1 MRYVEGL
8 LLCESIVRRAYN
20 RDPFNPKV
28 KDINSISSARSVDCH
43 SLVPGDFMAG
53 KIDFALFISHSLS
66 FRYPSY
72 CGSNIWP
79 HSALPE
85 LEVGMLTKY
94 YSIPSLAFKRDLFC
108 LLEIVS

>member
-1 MRYVEGL
+1 MPASRVLTSLILILCRYVEGL

-53 KIDFALFISHSLS
+53 KID
-66 FRYPSY
+66 
-72 CGSNIWP
+72 C
-79 HSALPE
+79 
-85 LEVGMLTKY
+85 
-94 YSIPSLAFKRDLFC
+94 
-108 LLEIVS
+108 